1 MNSRRIKAR
10 IIELYGHQ
18 WQFAHAI
25 GVQESI
31 VSKVLT
37 GKILLSESAMK
48 TWAKA
53 LWVNER
59 EIVHRPINSAE

>member
-10 IIELYGHQ
+10 IIELYGSQ

-53 LWVNER
+53 LCVNER
-59 EIVHRPINSAE
+59 EIVHRPINSTE